1 MKITFQT
8 VALSVALTLA
18 ASAMFATPASAKNM
32 RHHMTR
38 HHMTR
43 HHMMRHHMMHH
54 SMMHHSMMHHSM
66 MHHSMMHHSMMH
78 HSTMGSMGTMH
89 HGNAMGKGSMN
100 GGAVGAPTDTANPA
114 TSTAPA
120 TSGGDKM

>member
-8 VALSVALTLA
+8 VALSAALTLA

-38 HHMTR
+38 HHM
-43 HHMMRHHMMHH
+43 MRHHMMHH
-54 SMMHHSMMHHSM
+54 SMMN
-66 MHHSMMHHSMMH
+66 

-89 HGNAMGKGSMN
+89 HGSAMGKGSMN
-100 GGAVGAPTDTANPA
+100 GGAMGAPTDTANPA